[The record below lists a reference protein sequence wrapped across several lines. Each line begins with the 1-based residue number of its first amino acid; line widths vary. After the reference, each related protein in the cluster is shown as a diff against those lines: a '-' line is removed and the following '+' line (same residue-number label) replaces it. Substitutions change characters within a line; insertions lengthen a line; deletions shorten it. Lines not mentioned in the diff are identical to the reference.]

1 MFNCDGVFQRR
12 GANNAESAEQRR
24 AGNDGSERLS
34 HPQFKVFLR
43 KIFSAA
49 LCVLCACALET
60 SHAQTRSFANIGRT
74 ATPQEIKAWDI
85 DVRPDFKGLPP
96 GQGSV
101 KQGEVIWEA
110 QCASCHGSFG
120 ESSEVFT
127 PIAGGTTAQDMQS
140 GRVKSLLPGA
150 NQPQRTSLM
159 KLSTLS
165 TLWDYINRAMP
176 WTAPKTLTTDE
187 VYATTA
193 YILHLGNVLPADFT
207 LSHHNIRQVQAL
219 LPNRNGMTTAHAL
232 WPGKELGG
240 TPKPDVQG
248 SLCMRDCGTEVAVKS
263 ALPDYARN
271 AHGNLA
277 DQSRLF
283 GPARGADTTGLVAS
297 SAPAEKSEPNRPLPQ
312 AGIALA
318 AIESIANNRVIVDSA
333 QVNVLLQKNA
343 CLACHGMD
351 NKLVG
356 PSFRAVAK
364 RYKDQPDAV
373 NTLSVKIMAG
383 GQGAWGAIPMPAQA
397 LKADESRL
405 LAQWLFQLPASA
417 EVK

>member
-1 MFNCDGVFQRR
+1 MFKWDEYLGT
-12 GANNAESAEQRR
+12 
-24 AGNDGSERLS
+24 LT
-34 HPQFKVFLR
+34 R
-43 KIFSAA
+43 KRFFAT
-49 LCVLCACALET
+49 LCVVYACVV
-60 SHAQTRSFANIGRT
+60 HAAFAQSGSFPGIGRA

-85 DVRPDFKGLPP
+85 DVRPDFKGLPA

-120 ESSEVFT
+120 ESSEIFT
-127 PIAGGTTAQDMQS
+127 PIAGGTTAQDMQN

-176 WTAPKTLTTDE
+176 WNAPKTLTTDE

-193 YILHLGNVLPADFT
+193 YILHLGNVLPADFM
-207 LSHHNIRQVQAL
+207 LSNHNVRQVQAL

-248 SLCMRDCGTEVAVKS
+248 SLCMRHCGTEVAVKS

-297 SAPAEKSEPNRPLPQ
+297 SAPAEKSESNRPLPQ
-312 AGIALA
+312 AEIAPS
-318 AIESIANNRVIVDSA
+318 AIESIANNRATVDSA

-364 RYKDQPDAV
+364 RYKDQLDAV
-373 NTLSVKIMAG
+373 NTLSVKIMSG